1 MAGRY
6 LCELPA
12 PVDAGPGAALER
24 PLRHALA
31 ADFGEAS
38 GNVCL
43 GPEVCLMQP
52 VKRQFPGLFMIDCA
66 AWPKPVLVPLVA
78 KNHTLSR

>member
-1 MAGRY
+1 MAGQY
-6 LCELPA
+6 LCEVLA
-12 PVDAGPGAALER
+12 SGGAGPGAILGL
-24 PLRHALA
+24 PSRHALA

-38 GNVCL
+38 GGVCL

-52 VKRQFPGLFMIDCA
+52 VNRQFPGMFLIDCVT
-66 AWPKPVLVPLVA
+66 WPKPVLVPLIA